1 MATAVAW
8 AGFRLLWMSANSETG
23 PMPIGGGGSPHGY
36 MCSCGGVPGS
46 GASDPGVC
54 ADAAPAN
61 VSAPENAS
69 ERARTTF
76 PISASWQTSPGT
88 FAIISRAAK
97 EAVNWTTWAVVGPSR
112 RRFAGRRCQNA
123 PTRPKG

>member
-1 MATAVAW
+1 
-8 AGFRLLWMSANSETG
+8 
-23 PMPIGGGGSPHGY
+23 
-36 MCSCGGVPGS
+36 MCSCAGVPGS
-46 GASDPGVC
+46 GASDAGVC
-54 ADAAPAN
+54 ANAALAN
-61 VSAPENAS
+61 ASVPENAS

-112 RRFAGRRCQNA
+112 RVGLLDAAARTPQRVRRGKGRGEI
-123 PTRPKG
+123 TS